1 MMDRETT
8 SAGRLSY
15 RKSSRR
21 MLAPYNGVA
30 QSRRSTESLYR
41 PTGPCYVIDEITHLP
56 TDDLQRPRSNLNLR
70 TMRLHDRAVFGDF
83 WPHGRRDED
92 ARAESVVSPI
102 SHGQRRAARCRNLP
116 IPHRLRIDY
125 P

>member
-1 MMDRETT
+1 
-8 SAGRLSY
+8 
-15 RKSSRR
+15 
-21 MLAPYNGVA
+21 
-30 QSRRSTESLYR
+30 
-41 PTGPCYVIDEITHLP
+41 
-56 TDDLQRPRSNLNLR
+56 
-70 TMRLHDRAVFGDF
+70 MRLHDRAVFGDF

-125 P
+125 PQVEEGMAKERATQSAI

>member
-83 WPHGRRDED
+83 
-92 ARAESVVSPI
+92 
-102 SHGQRRAARCRNLP
+102 
-116 IPHRLRIDY
+116 
-125 P
+125 